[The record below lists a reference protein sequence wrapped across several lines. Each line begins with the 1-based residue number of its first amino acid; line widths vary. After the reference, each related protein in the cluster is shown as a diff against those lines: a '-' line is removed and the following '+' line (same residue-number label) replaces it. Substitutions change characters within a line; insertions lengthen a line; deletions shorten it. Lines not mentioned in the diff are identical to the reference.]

1 MKIISAP
8 LQGFTEA
15 PWRRFHA
22 EVYGSGVDT
31 YCAPFVRLEHG
42 AIRPRDLRDSI
53 AEPRAVSQIICRDAE
68 EFSSLASALTA
79 AGINRIDLNLGCPF
93 PPQVK
98 HGRGAGL
105 AADPQRLASVLD
117 AMNQFPEVE
126 FSAKMRLDNWVELL
140 PLLESSPVKS
150 LAIHA
155 RYRQQQ
161 YSGEADLQE
170 FSKIK
175 AETKLPLVFNGG
187 ISSRREFDDV
197 ASGFPDLAGI
207 MIGRGIMSR
216 PSLAAEIR
224 QGKDWTAADRLEAIL
239 DLHRKLFEYYS
250 EKLCGPGQILS
261 KIKPFWDY
269 LEEEIGRKAAK
280 QIRKANSLTAYN
292 ATVSSIDY
300 LP

>member
-53 AEPRAVSQIICRDAE
+53 AEPRAVSQIICRDTE
-68 EFSSLASALTA
+68 EFRALASVLTQN
-79 AGINRIDLNLGCPF
+79 GIRRIDLNLGCPF

-105 AADPQRLASVLD
+105 AARPEKLAEVLQ
-117 AMNQFPEVE
+117 AMMQFPEVE
-126 FSAKMRLDNWVELL
+126 FSAKMRLDGWQEIL
-140 PLLESSPVKS
+140 PLLESSPIKS

-161 YSGEADLQE
+161 YDGEPDLEE
-170 FSKIK
+170 FARI
-175 AETKLPLVFNGG
+175 AETTNLPLIFNGG
-187 ISSRREFDDV
+187 ISSRSDFDAV
-197 ASGFPDLAGI
+197 AGRFPGLAGI
-207 MIGRGIMSR
+207 MIGRGLLSR
-216 PSLAAEIR
+216 PSIAAEIR
-224 QGKDWTAADRLEAIL
+224 QGREWSADERIEAIL
-239 DLHRKLFEYYS
+239 DLHRKLFEYFS

-261 KIKPFWDY
+261 KIKPFWEY

-280 QIRKANSLTAYN
+280 AIRKGNSLPAYN
-292 ATVSSIDY
+292 AAVNSIDY